1 MTIPTFARAAC
12 AVLLLATPAL
22 ALDETV
28 DQVPAARD
36 AARDASGEP
45 SGGDTTLTTGSGLFR
60 EKEYKVE
67 TKVNPAF
74 SISSKVRIEQ
84 PAGAAQDGAVLPP
97 GAQPVATPTAD
108 GGLYLDQLYG
118 QYENAHGGMRIGKYD
133 NPNFGA
139 ARDPRGNVGMFGNDS
154 PLDDY
159 RLNRAVGVNP
169 FGKYDAGAAGK
180 LRLDGSVFR
189 PEDEAGAAAFGAP
202 VEPRAAPPVS
212 SAASLNA
219 SDALSVGGLGYHL
232 GMQHAAPDPAGDNID
247 RRGAAGGV
255 SYGTAIL
262 GNSLRTSA
270 ELGYMRDTTTTGDE
284 TTRPSLALQGALNDN
299 WRAFAN
305 YQRAY
310 TPEQALTESGERRL
324 GAGLGYKFNQG
335 PSLDMSWQR
344 KTEADQGIDTSR
356 QDDVGVRMR
365 YDLKF

>member
-1 MTIPTFARAAC
+1 MTIQILARAAS
-12 AVLLLATPAL
+12 VLLLTATPAF
-22 ALDETV
+22 ALDETA
-28 DQVPAARD
+28 QPAPAGEAASD
-36 AARDASGEP
+36 AKG
-45 SGGDTTLTTGSGLFR
+45 GGDTTLSTDTGLFR

-67 TKVNPAF
+67 TQVRPGF
-74 SISSKVRIEQ
+74 SINSKVRIEQ
-84 PAGAAQDGAVLPP
+84 PAGAPADRAVLDHA
-97 GAQPVATPTAD
+97 GQPVASTAE

-118 QYENAHGGMRIGKYD
+118 QYENAHGGVRIGKYD
-133 NPNFGA
+133 SPNFGA

-169 FGKYDAGAAGK
+169 FGKYDAGAAGQV
-180 LRLDGSVFR
+180 RVDGNLFR
-189 PEDEAGAAAFGAP
+189 PEDAAGAAALGAP
-202 VEPRAAPPVS
+202 VEQRAAPALS

-219 SDALSVGGLGYHL
+219 SNALGVGGLGYHL
-232 GMQHAAPDPAGDNID
+232 GMQHTAPDPSSDNVD

-255 SYGTAIL
+255 SFGTSLL
-262 GNSLRTSA
+262 GNSLRSSA
-270 ELGYMRDTTTTGDE
+270 ELGYMQDTTAAGAE
-284 TTRPSLALQGALNDN
+284 TTRPGLALQGALNDT

-310 TPEQALTESGERRL
+310 TPEQALTDSGERRL

-335 PSLDMSWQR
+335 PTLDMSWQR
-344 KTEADQGIDTSR
+344 KTEMDQGVDTSR